1 MQKFRHSVYFGERN
15 LQRKLRMPINVE
27 PNLDKPIPEGY
38 LVDTKTETLGDH
50 VRVMGNT
57 AILLNELGADIEM
70 TDDDLDQ
77 AEQMMQKIKVD
88 DSDKTKEAKKSE
100 QKEDRQ
106 TASNPG
112 VALALGGFVSHY
124 DKQVIQDKIQLR
136 NIAIN
141 TFLTVL
147 QESDDEKNR
156 LKAAEMLGK
165 AGDLFTEKA
174 EITITHKT
182 SDELKN
188 AIRERINALIQMQQ
202 NMPAKPNEK
211 RMGEID
217 VVDVNAK
224 EVKNDGADGS

>member
-1 MQKFRHSVYFGERN
+1 
-15 LQRKLRMPINVE
+15 MPIPVE

-38 LVDTKTETLGDH
+38 LVDTKTENLGDH

-57 AILLNELGADIEM
+57 AVLLNELGADYDM
-70 TDDDLDQ
+70 SDDDIEQ
-77 AEQMMQKIKVD
+77 AENMMKQIKVD
-88 DSDKTKEAKKSE
+88 ASDKTKEPKNKDKKDL
-100 QKEDRQ
+100 KEA
-106 TASNPG
+106 ASQPG

-141 TFLTVL
+141 TFLQVL

-165 AGDLFTEKA
+165 AGDLFTERA

-182 SDELKN
+182 SDELKA
-188 AIRERINALIQMQQ
+188 AIRERIHTLIQMQQ
-202 NMPAKPNEK
+202 KLPEKPNEK
-211 RMGEID
+211 RINELD
-217 VVDVNAK
+217 VTDVDAK
-224 EVKNDGADGS
+224 EVKTNGTDGS

>member
-1 MQKFRHSVYFGERN
+1 
-15 LQRKLRMPINVE
+15 MPINVE

-57 AILLNELGADIEM
+57 AVLLNELGADYDM
-70 TDDDLDQ
+70 SDDDIEQ
-77 AEQMMQKIKVD
+77 ASEMMKKVKVD
-88 DSDKTKEAKKSE
+88 ASDKTKEPKSGEKKDL
-100 QKEDRQ
+100 KAA
-106 TASNPG
+106 ASQPG

-174 EITITHKT
+174 EITITHRT
-182 SDELKN
+182 SDELKE
-188 AIRERINALIQMQQ
+188 AIRERIKTLIEMQQ
-202 NMPAKPNEK
+202 KLPEKPNEK
-211 RMGEID
+211 RMGELD
-217 VVDVNAK
+217 VVDVETK
-224 EVKNDGADGS
+224 EVKTDGTDGS

>member
-1 MQKFRHSVYFGERN
+1 
-15 LQRKLRMPINVE
+15 MPIPVE

-38 LVDTKTETLGDH
+38 LVDTKTENLGDH

-57 AILLNELGADIEM
+57 AVLLNELGADYDM
-70 TDDDLDQ
+70 SDDDIEQ
-77 AEQMMQKIKVD
+77 AENMMKQIKVD
-88 DSDKTKEAKKSE
+88 ASDKTKEPKNKDKKDL
-100 QKEDRQ
+100 KEA
-106 TASNPG
+106 ASQPG

-141 TFLTVL
+141 TFLQVL

-182 SDELKN
+182 SDELKA
-188 AIRERINALIQMQQ
+188 AIRERIHTLIQMQQ
-202 NMPAKPNEK
+202 KLPEKPNEK
-211 RMGEID
+211 RINELD
-217 VVDVNAK
+217 VTDVDAK
-224 EVKNDGADGS
+224 EVKTNGTDGS

>member
-1 MQKFRHSVYFGERN
+1 
-15 LQRKLRMPINVE
+15 MPIPVE

-38 LVDTKTETLGDH
+38 LVDTKTENLGDH

-57 AILLNELGADIEM
+57 AVLLNELGADYDM
-70 TDDDLDQ
+70 SDDDIEQ
-77 AEQMMQKIKVD
+77 AENMMKQIKVD
-88 DSDKTKEAKKSE
+88 ASDKTKEPKNKDKKDL
-100 QKEDRQ
+100 KAA
-106 TASNPG
+106 ASQPG

-141 TFLTVL
+141 TFLQVL

-165 AGDLFTEKA
+165 AGDLFTERA

-182 SDELKN
+182 SDELKA
-188 AIRERINALIQMQQ
+188 AIRERIHTLIQMQQ
-202 NMPAKPNEK
+202 KMPEKPNEK
-211 RMGEID
+211 RINELD
-217 VVDVNAK
+217 VTDVDAK
-224 EVKNDGADGS
+224 EVKTDGTDGS

>member
-1 MQKFRHSVYFGERN
+1 
-15 LQRKLRMPINVE
+15 MPIPVE

-38 LVDTKTETLGDH
+38 LVDTKTENLGDH

-57 AILLNELGADIEM
+57 AVLLNELGADYDM
-70 TDDDLDQ
+70 SDDDIEQ
-77 AEQMMQKIKVD
+77 AENMMKQIKVD
-88 DSDKTKEAKKSE
+88 ASDKTKEPKNKDKKDL
-100 QKEDRQ
+100 KEA
-106 TASNPG
+106 ASQPG

-141 TFLTVL
+141 TFLQVL

-182 SDELKN
+182 SDELKA
-188 AIRERINALIQMQQ
+188 AIRERIHTLIQMQQ
-202 NMPAKPNEK
+202 KLPEKPNEK
-211 RMGEID
+211 RINELD
-217 VVDVNAK
+217 VTDVDAK
-224 EVKNDGADGS
+224 EVKTDGTDGS

>member
-1 MQKFRHSVYFGERN
+1 
-15 LQRKLRMPINVE
+15 MPIPVE

-38 LVDTKTETLGDH
+38 LVDTKTENLGDH

-57 AILLNELGADIEM
+57 AVLLNELGADYDM
-70 TDDDLDQ
+70 SDDDIEQ
-77 AEQMMQKIKVD
+77 AENMMKQIKVD
-88 DSDKTKEAKKSE
+88 ASDKTKEPKNKDKKDL
-100 QKEDRQ
+100 KEA
-106 TASNPG
+106 ASQPG

-182 SDELKN
+182 SDELKA
-188 AIRERINALIQMQQ
+188 AIRERIHTLIQMQQ
-202 NMPAKPNEK
+202 KLPEKPNEK
-211 RMGEID
+211 RINELD
-217 VVDVNAK
+217 VTDVDAK
-224 EVKNDGADGS
+224 EVKTNGTDGS

>member
-1 MQKFRHSVYFGERN
+1 MT
-15 LQRKLRMPINVE
+15 INVE
-27 PNLDKPIPEGY
+27 PNLDKPFPEKY
-38 LVDTKTETLGDH
+38 VQDEKLDSLGDH

-57 AILLNELGADIEM
+57 AVLLNELGAEIEM
-70 TDDDLDQ
+70 TEDDVEQ
-77 AEQMMQKIKVD
+77 AGKMMAAIKID
-88 DSDKTKEAKKSE
+88 GGDKTKEASGEEKK
-100 QKEDRQ
+100 QMKNAAMQ
-106 TASNPG
+106 GG
-112 VALALGGFVSHY
+112 VALALAGFVSHY

-141 TFLTVL
+141 TFLQVL

-156 LKAAEMLGK
+156 LKAAEMIGK

-182 SDELKN
+182 SDELKE
-188 AIRERINALIQMQQ
+188 AIRERIKTLIEMQQ
-202 NMPAKPNEK
+202 KMPPKPNEK

-224 EVKNDGADGS
+224 EVKEQESDGSDGS

>member
-1 MQKFRHSVYFGERN
+1 
-15 LQRKLRMPINVE
+15 MPINVE
-27 PNLDKPIPEGY
+27 PNLDKPLPEGY

-57 AILLNELGADIEM
+57 AVLLNELGADYDM
-70 TDDDLDQ
+70 SDDDIEQ
-77 AEQMMQKIKVD
+77 AESMMKQIKVD
-88 DSDKTKEAKKSE
+88 ASDKTKEPKSKEKKDL
-100 QKEDRQ
+100 KEAA
-106 TASNPG
+106 TNPG
-112 VALALGGFVSHY
+112 VALALSGFVSHY

-141 TFLTVL
+141 TFLQVL

-188 AIRERINALIQMQQ
+188 AIRERIKTLIEMQQ
-202 NMPAKPNEK
+202 KMPEKPNEK
-211 RMGEID
+211 RMGELD
-217 VVDVNAK
+217 VVDVDAK
-224 EVKNDGADGS
+224 EVKNDVSNGS

>member
-1 MQKFRHSVYFGERN
+1 
-15 LQRKLRMPINVE
+15 MPIPVE

-38 LVDTKTETLGDH
+38 LVDTKTENLGDH

-57 AILLNELGADIEM
+57 AVLLNELGADYDM
-70 TDDDLDQ
+70 SDDDIEQ
-77 AEQMMQKIKVD
+77 AENMMKQIKVD
-88 DSDKTKEAKKSE
+88 ASDKTKEPKNKDKKDL
-100 QKEDRQ
+100 KEA
-106 TASNPG
+106 ASQPG

-141 TFLTVL
+141 TFLQVL

-182 SDELKN
+182 SDELK
-188 AIRERINALIQMQQ
+188 ASIRERIHTLIQMQQ
-202 NMPAKPNEK
+202 KLPEKPNEK
-211 RMGEID
+211 RINELD
-217 VVDVNAK
+217 VTDVDAK
-224 EVKNDGADGS
+224 EVKTDGTDGS

>member
-1 MQKFRHSVYFGERN
+1 
-15 LQRKLRMPINVE
+15 MPINVE

-57 AILLNELGADIEM
+57 AVLLNELGADYDM
-70 TDDDLDQ
+70 SDDDIEQ
-77 AEQMMQKIKVD
+77 AENMMKQIKVD
-88 DSDKTKEAKKSE
+88 ASDKTKEPKAQDKKDL
-100 QKEDRQ
+100 KNA
-106 TASNPG
+106 ASHPG
-112 VALALGGFVSHY
+112 VALALAGFVSHY

-141 TFLTVL
+141 TFLQVL

-182 SDELKN
+182 SDELKA
-188 AIRERINALIQMQQ
+188 AIRERIHTLIQMQQ
-202 NMPAKPNEK
+202 KMPEKPNEK

-217 VVDVNAK
+217 VVDVETK
-224 EVKNDGADGS
+224 EVNTDGSNGS

>member
-1 MQKFRHSVYFGERN
+1 
-15 LQRKLRMPINVE
+15 MPIPVE

-38 LVDTKTETLGDH
+38 LVDTKTENLGDH

-57 AILLNELGADIEM
+57 AVLLNELGADYDMSEDDIE
-70 TDDDLDQ
+70 Q
-77 AEQMMQKIKVD
+77 AENMMKQIKVD
-88 DSDKTKEAKKSE
+88 ASDKTKEPKNKDKKDL
-100 QKEDRQ
+100 KEA
-106 TASNPG
+106 ASQPG

-141 TFLTVL
+141 TFLQVL

-165 AGDLFTEKA
+165 AGDLFTERA

-182 SDELKN
+182 SAELKA
-188 AIRERINALIQMQQ
+188 AIRERIHTLIQMQQ
-202 NMPAKPNEK
+202 KLPEKPNEK
-211 RMGEID
+211 RINELNVTD
-217 VVDVNAK
+217 VDAK
-224 EVKNDGADGS
+224 EVKTNGTDGS